1 MKEIIIGID
10 LGTTNSEVAVIENGL
25 PTVIADEKG
34 EKILP
39 SFVGVG
45 PQGEMLVGEGA
56 RNQYMIFPERTIK
69 SIKRKMGSG
78 EKVEMAGESYT
89 PQEISAIIL
98 KHLKETA
105 ESYLRRTV
113 TKAVITVPAYFNDAQ
128 RQATREAGEIAGL
141 DVVRMINEPTAA
153 ALSYETGH
161 KDGLRILVYDLGG
174 GTFDVS
180 VVEIQDGVVEVISSH
195 GNNHL
200 GGDDFDQK
208 IVEFIIEHLRDQHN
222 LVVSEL
228 ENSRQVEARI
238 LRAAIDAK
246 KSLSAQPFVRIEEE
260 FLANR
265 DGVPVNLSVE
275 LSRDDYEQM
284 ILPFIEQTLDSL
296 HIALKDASMTVSNID
311 EILLV
316 GGSTRTPLVSQML
329 SAEIGMTPRGEV
341 DPDLCVATGAAI
353 QAGMIAGEAVSA
365 VLVDVTPYTFGT
377 SVYGELDGMPHP
389 AVFSPIIPKN
399 TAIPVT
405 RTEVYY
411 TLHDNQAAVD
421 VNIYQGDAL
430 DATENLLI
438 GEFRVEGLSKA
449 PANSPIL
456 LELALDN
463 DGILNVT
470 AVEKNTGLKKSITI
484 ENAFSK
490 MDQESLQQS
499 KGRVAALFGAKD
511 SDAAEDAEIIED
523 GEAIEDKGVA
533 DARKLIEKAKSL
545 LEKATTDDKD
555 EIIDLIEKINDAIQT
570 GSIQDLSDAAEE
582 LSEIL
587 YYLES

>member
-10 LGTTNSEVAVIENGL
+10 LGTTNSEVAVIENGR
-25 PTVIADEKG
+25 PVAIANERGD
-34 EKILP
+34 KILP

-56 RNQYMIFPERTIK
+56 RNQYMIFPERTVK

-78 EKVEMAGESYT
+78 QSVEMAGESYT
-89 PQEISAIIL
+89 PQEISAMIL
-98 KHLKETA
+98 KRLKEIA
-105 ESYLRRTV
+105 ESYLKQTV
-113 TKAVITVPAYFNDAQ
+113 SKAVITVPAYFNDAQ

-161 KDGLRILVYDLGG
+161 QDGKRILVYDLGG

-208 IVEFIIEHLRDQHN
+208 IVEFLVEHLQNEYN

-228 ENSRQVEARI
+228 DNARQVEARI
-238 LRAAIDAK
+238 LNAAVEAK
-246 KSLSAQPFVRIEEE
+246 KSLSIQPFVLIEEE
-260 FLANR
+260 FLSSR
-265 DGVPVNLSVE
+265 DGVPINLSVE
-275 LSRDDYEQM
+275 LSRDDYERM
-284 ILPFIEQTLDSL
+284 IQPFIEETLDSI
-296 HIALKDASMTVSNID
+296 HTALKNVSMTVSDID

-329 SAEIGMTPRGEV
+329 AAEIGMMPRGEV
-341 DPDLCVATGAAI
+341 DPELCVATGAAI

-389 AVFSPIIPKN
+389 AVFAPIIQKN
-399 TAIPVT
+399 TSIPVT
-405 RTEVYY
+405 RSDVYY
-411 TLHDNQAAVD
+411 TLHDNQEIVD
-421 VNIYQGDAL
+421 VRIYQGDAL

-438 GEFRVEGLSKA
+438 GEFQVEGLSKA
-449 PANSPIL
+449 PANNPVVI
-456 LELALDN
+456 ELALNN

-470 AVEKNTGLKKSITI
+470 AVEKNTGLKKRITI
-484 ENAFSK
+484 ENAFAK
-490 MDQESLQQS
+490 MNQASLDQS
-499 KGRVAALFGAKD
+499 KDRVNALFGT
-511 SDAAEDAEIIED
+511 SDAEIVENAEADED
-523 GEAIEDKGVA
+523 DRFA
-533 DARKLIEKAKSL
+533 DAKNLVEKAKKL
-545 LEKATTDDKD
+545 LEKASADDQD
-555 EIIDLIEKINDAIQT
+555 EIIDLIEQINDAIQ
-570 GSIQDLSDAAEE
+570 AASTESLREPVGE

>member
-10 LGTTNSEVAVIENGL
+10 LGTTNSEVAVIENGR
-25 PTVIADEKG
+25 PVVIANEKG
-34 EKILP
+34 ETILP
-39 SFVGVG
+39 SFVGIG
-45 PQGEMLVGEGA
+45 PQQEMLVGEAA
-56 RNQYMIFPERTIK
+56 RNQYRVFPERTVK

-78 EKVEMAGESYT
+78 ENVEMAGESYT
-89 PQEISAIIL
+89 PQEISAMIL
-98 KHLKETA
+98 KRLKEIA
-105 ESYLRRTV
+105 EAHVQQRV

-128 RQATREAGEIAGL
+128 RQATREAGQIAGL

-161 KDGLRILVYDLGG
+161 KEGKRILVYDLGG

-180 VVEIQDGVVEVISSH
+180 VVQIQDGVVEVISSH

-208 IVEFIIEHLRDQHN
+208 ILEFIIEHLQHQYDLAVPQLPN
-222 LVVSEL
+222 A
-228 ENSRQVEARI
+228 RQVEARI
-238 LRAAIDAK
+238 LRAVIEAK
-246 KSLSAQPFVRIEEE
+246 RSLSAQPFVMIEEE
-260 FLANR
+260 FLASR
-265 DGVPVNLSVE
+265 EGVPINLSVE

-284 ILPFIEQTLDSL
+284 IQSFIEETLDSV
-296 HIALKDASMTVSNID
+296 HIALKNVSMTVSDID

-316 GGSTRTPLVSQML
+316 GGSTRTPLVSRML
-329 SAEIGMTPRGEV
+329 AAEVGMEPRGEV

-389 AVFSPIIPKN
+389 AVFAPIIQKN
-399 TAIPVT
+399 TSIPVT
-405 RTEVYY
+405 RSEVYY
-411 TLHDNQAAVD
+411 TVHDNQEAVD
-421 VNIYQGDAL
+421 VSIYQGEAL

-438 GEFRVEGLSKA
+438 GEFRIEGLSKA

-484 ENAFSK
+484 ENAFAK
-490 MDQESLQQS
+490 MDQDNLHQS
-499 KGRVAALFGAKD
+499 KGRVDALFGAGD
-511 SDAAEDAEIIED
+511 HFVEDAANAEI
-523 GEAIEDKGVA
+523 EAFAE
-533 DARKLIEKAKSL
+533 ARKLVEKARGL
-545 LEKATTDDKD
+545 LDKATADDQD
-555 EIIDLIEKINDAIQT
+555 EIVDLIEAINDAIQAQST
-570 GSIQDLSDAAEE
+570 ESLGEPVEQLAE
-582 LSEIL
+582 IV

>member
-10 LGTTNSEVAVIENGL
+10 LGTTNSEVAVIENGR
-25 PTVIADEKG
+25 PVVIANEKG
-34 EKILP
+34 NRILP

-45 PQGEMLVGEGA
+45 PQGEMLAGEGA
-56 RNQYMIFPERTIK
+56 RNQYMIFPERTVK

-78 EKVEMAGESYT
+78 ESVEMAGESYT
-89 PQEISAIIL
+89 PQEISAMIL
-98 KHLKETA
+98 RRLKETA
-105 ESYLRRTV
+105 ESHLKQSI

-161 KDGLRILVYDLGG
+161 REGKRVLVYDLGG

-180 VVEIQDGVVEVISSH
+180 VVQIQDGVVEVISSH

-208 IVEFIIEHLRDQHN
+208 IVEFIVEHLRDEYSVLMSGLDN
-222 LVVSEL
+222 A
-228 ENSRQVEARI
+228 RQVEARI
-238 LRAAIDAK
+238 LRAAIEAK
-246 KSLSAQPFVRIEEE
+246 ISLSARPFVLVEEE
-260 FLANR
+260 FLASR
-265 DGVPVNLSVE
+265 EGLPINLSVE
-275 LSRDDYEQM
+275 LSKDDYEQM
-284 ILPFIEQTLDSL
+284 ILPFIEQTLNSV
-296 HIALKDASMTVSNID
+296 HIALKNVSMTVSDID

-329 SAEIGMTPRGEV
+329 AAEIGMMPRGEV
-341 DPDLCVATGAAI
+341 DPELCVATGAAI

-389 AVFSPIIPKN
+389 DVFAPIIQRN
-399 TAIPVT
+399 TSIPVT
-405 RTEVYY
+405 RSEVYY
-411 TLHDNQAAVD
+411 TLHDNQKAVD
-421 VNIYQGDAL
+421 VSIYQGESL

-438 GEFRVEGLSKA
+438 GEFRVEGLTKA

-484 ENAFSK
+484 ENAFAK
-490 MDQESLQQS
+490 MDQDSLEQS
-499 KGRVAALFGAKD
+499 KGRVDALFGTSAGVVSRRCRDRRSRGLCRCQKTGREGAKPV
-511 SDAAEDAEIIED
+511 
-523 GEAIEDKGVA
+523 GESN
-533 DARKLIEKAKSL
+533 RRR
-545 LEKATTDDKD
+545 
-555 EIIDLIEKINDAIQT
+555 
-570 GSIQDLSDAAEE
+570 
-582 LSEIL
+582 
-587 YYLES
+587 